1 MRYLVVY
8 ESFKT
13 EDYYVEIEPV
23 LAKEQNYIEMD
34 DKMSGMIMKLLKPYS
49 LYIEDFE
56 VDESGDKFSWL
67 TANEDYEKGT
77 HVIRSIGPNQI
88 YFKGKRLMGMSIEVG
103 EGIFIRRYEIYSL
116 DDDYF
121 IVELDDTQ
129 RHTLALYNRGIKFYK
144 CDHFEGLVKFL
155 EDEDI
160 IPKQ

>member
-13 EDYYVEIEPV
+13 EDYYVEIDSV
-23 LAKEQNYIEMD
+23 LVKEQSYIEMD
-34 DKMSGMIMKLLKPYS
+34 DRLSGNIIELLKPYS

-121 IVELDDTQ
+121 IVELDD
-129 RHTLALYNRGIKFYK
+129 NRGIKFYK
-144 CDHFEGLVKFL
+144 CDQFEGLVKFL
-155 EDEDI
+155 VDEDI